1 MITLLAAALLVA
13 AIPPDLGAYAEA
25 GYDFGG
31 ELPKAPKPT
40 ASVADFGAKPNDKV
54 DDTEA
59 FEKALEQGGVIA
71 IPAGDYLLSRRLE
84 VRKPGTVLLGAGAA
98 KTRLRFT
105 KSLEELEPS
114 PTKNTG
120 GSATTQ
126 WSWGGGLLTFHGTGR
141 NGKAQAL
148 APAKRGDVKLTL
160 REAGDFK
167 AGQEVVLTLQGG
179 DDKLVRYLYA
189 GDPGKASK
197 LKPPARVELAARL
210 ASVDGLTVTL
220 SAPLLVDLPDE
231 FAPTIAD
238 AGARD
243 DYGLRGVGFV
253 LVTKAYPGHFKEEG
267 WNPLEFHDVHHG
279 WMEDLLFNG
288 VDSGPYVSGS
298 HVTVRRVVLDAG
310 RPVGPGGFIGHHGIT
325 FAGQAHRLEEFEFK
339 ARFHHDVSLSPWT
352 NGNVV
357 RAGDGV
363 DLTLDFHKQGP
374 FANLITNVVS
384 ANGANFFA
392 CGGGEDLGLAAGAWN
407 IFWNLK
413 GRKGVGFPSADFC
426 PAGAT
431 TFVGVDLRLPR
442 GSPLKVL
449 PLKPGEPADL
459 WLALRA
465 KPAAR

>member
-1 MITLLAAALLVA
+1 MITLLASALLVA

-31 ELPKAPKPT
+31 ELPKAPPPK
-40 ASVADFGAKPNDKV
+40 ASVVDFGAKPNDKV

-59 FEKALEQGGVIA
+59 FEKALEKGGVIA
-71 IPAGDYLLSRRLE
+71 IPAGDYLLSRRLH
-84 VRKPGTVLLGAGAA
+84 VRQAGTVLLGAGAA

-160 REAGDFK
+160 REVGDFK

-339 ARFHHDVSLSPWT
+339 ARFHHDVSFSPWT

-357 RAGDGV
+357 RAGVGV

-374 FANLITNVVS
+374 FANLVTNLVS

-392 CGGGEDLGLAAGAWN
+392 CGGGEDLGLDAGAWN

-413 GRKGVGFPSADFC
+413 GRKGVGFPSPEFC
-426 PAGAT
+426 PSAT
-431 TFVGVDLRLPR
+431 TFVGVDMRPPR
-442 GSPLKVL
+442 GSPLKVQ
-449 PLKPGEPADL
+449 PLKPGDPPDL
-459 WLALRA
+459 WVALRA
-465 KPAAR
+465 KPPAR

>member
-1 MITLLAAALLVA
+1 MITLLASSLLIA

-31 ELPKAPKPT
+31 ELPKAPTPT
-40 ASVADFGAKPNDKV
+40 CSVADFGAKPNDKV

-59 FEKALEQGGVIA
+59 FEKAFEQGGVIA
-71 IPAGDYLLSRRLE
+71 IPAGEYLLSRRLY
-84 VRKPGTVLLGAGAA
+84 VRKTGTILLGAGSA

-114 PTKNTG
+114 PTKDTG
-120 GSATTQ
+120 GTATTQ
-126 WSWGGGLLTFHGTGR
+126 WSWIGGLLNFQGTSR
-141 NGKAQAL
+141 NGKAQPIAS
-148 APAKRGDVKLTL
+148 AKRGESRLTL
-160 REAGDFK
+160 RTAGSFK
-167 AGQEVVLTLQGG
+167 AGEEVVLTLQGG

-189 GDPGKASK
+189 GDPGKAAK

-210 ASVDGLTVTL
+210 VAVDGLVVTL
-220 SAPLLVDLPDE
+220 SAPLLIDLPEE
-231 FAPTIAD
+231 FSPTIAD
-238 AGARD
+238 AGTRD

-253 LVTKAYPGHFKEEG
+253 LVNKVYRGHFKEDG

-279 WMEDLLFNG
+279 WMEDLVFNG
-288 VDSGPYVSGS
+288 VDSGPYISGS
-298 HVTVRRVVLDAG
+298 HVTVRHVLLEAG

-339 ARFHHDVSLSPWT
+339 ARFHHDVSFSPWT

-357 RAGDGV
+357 RAGGGV

-374 FANLITNVVS
+374 FANLVTNVTS
-384 ANGANFFA
+384 ANGANYFA
-392 CGGGEDLGLAAGAWN
+392 CGGGEDLGLDAGAWN

-413 GRKGVGFPSADFC
+413 ARKGVGFPSAEFC
-426 PAGAT
+426 PAAT
-431 TFVGVDLRLPR
+431 TFVGVDMRAPR
-442 GSPLKVL
+442 GSPLKVQL
-449 PLKPGEPADL
+449 LKADDPPDL

-465 KPAAR
+465 KSPTR

>member
-1 MITLLAAALLVA
+1 MITLLASSLLIA

-31 ELPKAPKPT
+31 ELPKAPTPT
-40 ASVADFGAKPNDKV
+40 CSVADFGAKPNDKV

-59 FEKALEQGGVIA
+59 FEKAFEQGGVIA
-71 IPAGDYLLSRRLE
+71 IPAGEYLLSRRLY
-84 VRKPGTVLLGAGAA
+84 VRKPGTILLGAGSA

-120 GSATTQ
+120 GTATTQ
-126 WSWGGGLLTFHGTGR
+126 WSWIGGLLNFQGTSR
-141 NGKAQAL
+141 NGKAQPIAS
-148 APAKRGDVKLTL
+148 AKRGDSRLTL
-160 REAGDFK
+160 RTAGSFK
-167 AGQEVVLTLQGG
+167 AGEEVVLTLQGG

-189 GDPGKASK
+189 GDPGKAAK

-210 ASVDGLTVTL
+210 AAVDGLVVTL
-220 SAPLLVDLPDE
+220 SAPLLIDLPEE
-231 FAPTIAD
+231 FSPTIAD
-238 AGARD
+238 AGTRD

-253 LVTKAYPGHFKEEG
+253 LVNKVYRGHFKEDG
-267 WNPLEFHDVHHG
+267 WNPVEFHDVHHG
-279 WMEDLLFNG
+279 WMEDLVFNG
-288 VDSGPYVSGS
+288 VDSGPYISGS
-298 HVTVRRVVLDAG
+298 HVTVRHVLLEAG

-339 ARFHHDVSLSPWT
+339 ARFHHDVSFSPWT

-357 RAGDGV
+357 RAGGGV

-374 FANLITNVVS
+374 FANLVTNVTS
-384 ANGANFFA
+384 ANGANYFA
-392 CGGGEDLGLAAGAWN
+392 CGGGEDLGLDAGAWN

-413 GRKGVGFPSADFC
+413 ARKGVGFPSAEFC
-426 PAGAT
+426 PAAT
-431 TFVGVDLRLPR
+431 TFVGVDMRAPR
-442 GSPLKVL
+442 GSPLKVQL
-449 PLKPGEPADL
+449 LKAGDPPDL

-465 KPAAR
+465 KSPTR

>member
-1 MITLLAAALLVA
+1 MITLLASALLVA

-31 ELPKAPKPT
+31 ELPKAPPPK
-40 ASVADFGAKPNDKV
+40 ASVVDFGAKPNDKV

-59 FEKALEQGGVIA
+59 FEKALEKGGVIA
-71 IPAGDYLLSRRLE
+71 IPAGDYLLSRRLH
-84 VRKPGTVLLGAGAA
+84 VRQAGTVLLGAGAA

-105 KSLEELEPS
+105 KALEELEPS

-339 ARFHHDVSLSPWT
+339 ARFHHDVSFSPWT

-357 RAGDGV
+357 RAGGGV

-413 GRKGVGFPSADFC
+413 GRKGVGFPSPDFC

-449 PLKPGEPADL
+449 PLKSGEPADL

-465 KPAAR
+465 KPAGR

>member
-1 MITLLAAALLVA
+1 MITLLASSLLIA

-31 ELPKAPKPT
+31 ELPKAPTPT
-40 ASVADFGAKPNDKV
+40 CSVADFGAKPNDKV

-59 FEKALEQGGVIA
+59 FEKAFEQGGVIA
-71 IPAGDYLLSRRLE
+71 IPAGEYLLSRRLY
-84 VRKPGTVLLGAGAA
+84 VRKPGTILLGAGSA

-120 GSATTQ
+120 GTATTQ
-126 WSWGGGLLTFHGTGR
+126 WSWIGGLLNFQGTSR
-141 NGKAQAL
+141 NGKAQPIAS
-148 APAKRGDVKLTL
+148 AKRGDSRLTL
-160 REAGDFK
+160 RTAGSFK
-167 AGQEVVLTLQGG
+167 AGEEVVLTLQGG

-189 GDPGKASK
+189 GDPGKAAK

-210 ASVDGLTVTL
+210 VAVDGLVVTL
-220 SAPLLVDLPDE
+220 SAPLLIDLPEE
-231 FAPTIAD
+231 FSPTIAD
-238 AGARD
+238 AGTRD

-253 LVTKAYPGHFKEEG
+253 LVNKVYRGHFKEDG

-279 WMEDLLFNG
+279 WMEDLVFNG
-288 VDSGPYVSGS
+288 VDSGPYISGS
-298 HVTVRRVVLDAG
+298 HVTVRHVLLEAG
-310 RPVGPGGFIGHHGIT
+310 RPFGPGGFIGHHGIT

-339 ARFHHDVSLSPWT
+339 ARFHHDVSFSPWT

-357 RAGDGV
+357 RAGGGV

-374 FANLITNVVS
+374 FANLVTNVTS
-384 ANGANFFA
+384 ANGANYFA
-392 CGGGEDLGLAAGAWN
+392 CGGGEDLGLDAGAWN

-413 GRKGVGFPSADFC
+413 ARKGVGFPSAEFC
-426 PAGAT
+426 PAAT
-431 TFVGVDLRLPR
+431 TFVGVDMRAPR
-442 GSPLKVL
+442 GSPLKVQL
-449 PLKPGEPADL
+449 LKAGDPPDL

-465 KPAAR
+465 KSPPR

>member
-105 KSLEELEPS
+105 KSLEELQPS

-120 GSATTQ
+120 GTATTQ
-126 WSWGGGLLTFHGTGR
+126 WSWSGGLLTFHGTSR

-160 REAGDFK
+160 REVGDFK
-167 AGQEVVLTLQGG
+167 AGQEVVLTLQGD

-197 LKPPARVELAARL
+197 LKPPARVELAARI

-220 SAPLLVDLPDE
+220 SAPLLVDLPE
-231 FAPTIAD
+231 AFAPTIAD

-243 DYGLRGVGFV
+243 DYGLRGVGFH
-253 LVTKAYPGHFKEEG
+253 LVSAAYRGHFKEDG
-267 WNPLEFHDVHHG
+267 WNPLDFHDVHHG
-279 WMEDLLFNG
+279 WIEDVAFSG

-298 HVTVRRVVLDAG
+298 HVTVRRVQLEAG
-310 RPVGPGGFIGHHGIT
+310 RAVGPGGFIGHHGVT

-339 ARFHHDVSLSPWT
+339 ARFHHDVSFSPWT

-357 RAGDGV
+357 RAGGGV

-384 ANGANFFA
+384 ANGANYFA
-392 CGGGEDLGLAAGAWN
+392 CGGGDDLGLDAGAWN

-413 GRKGVGFPSADFC
+413 GRKGVGFPSAEFC
-426 PAGAT
+426 PAAT
-431 TFVGVDLRLPR
+431 TFVGVDMRAPR

-449 PLKPGEPADL
+449 PLKSGEPADL
-459 WLALRA
+459 WLALCA
-465 KPAAR
+465 KPAGR

>member
-1 MITLLAAALLVA
+1 MITLLASSLLIA

-31 ELPKAPKPT
+31 ELPKAPTPT
-40 ASVADFGAKPNDKV
+40 CSVADFGAKPNDKV

-59 FEKALEQGGVIA
+59 FEKAFEQGGVIA
-71 IPAGDYLLSRRLE
+71 IPAGEYLLSRRLY
-84 VRKPGTVLLGAGAA
+84 VRKTGTILLGAGSA

-120 GSATTQ
+120 GTAPTQ
-126 WSWGGGLLTFHGTGR
+126 WSWTGGLLNFQGTSR
-141 NGKAQAL
+141 NGKAQPIAS
-148 APAKRGDVKLTL
+148 AKRGDSRLTL
-160 REAGDFK
+160 RTAGSFK
-167 AGQEVVLTLQGG
+167 AGEEVVLTLQGG

-189 GDPGKASK
+189 GDPGKAAK

-210 ASVDGLTVTL
+210 VAVDGLVVTL
-220 SAPLLVDLPDE
+220 SAPLLIDLPEE
-231 FAPTIAD
+231 FSPTIAD
-238 AGARD
+238 AGTRD

-253 LVTKAYPGHFKEEG
+253 LVNKVYRGHFKEDG

-279 WMEDLLFNG
+279 WMEDLVFNG
-288 VDSGPYVSGS
+288 VDSGPYISGS
-298 HVTVRRVVLDAG
+298 HVTVRHVLLEAG

-339 ARFHHDVSLSPWT
+339 ARFHHDVSFSPWT

-357 RAGDGV
+357 RAGGGV

-374 FANLITNVVS
+374 FANLVTNVTS
-384 ANGANFFA
+384 ANGANYFA
-392 CGGGEDLGLAAGAWN
+392 CGGGEDLGLDAGAWN

-413 GRKGVGFPSADFC
+413 ARKGVGFPSAEFC
-426 PAGAT
+426 PAAT
-431 TFVGVDLRLPR
+431 TFVGVDMRAPR
-442 GSPLKVL
+442 GSPLKVQL
-449 PLKPGEPADL
+449 LKADDPPDL

-465 KPAAR
+465 KSPTR

>member
-1 MITLLAAALLVA
+1 VITLLASSLLIA

-31 ELPKAPKPT
+31 ELPKAPTPT
-40 ASVADFGAKPNDKV
+40 CSVADFGAKPNDKV

-59 FEKALEQGGVIA
+59 FEKAFEQGGVIA
-71 IPAGDYLLSRRLE
+71 IPAGEYLLSRRLY
-84 VRKPGTVLLGAGAA
+84 VRKPGTILLGAGSA

-120 GSATTQ
+120 GTATTQ
-126 WSWGGGLLTFHGTGR
+126 WSWIGGLLNFQGTSR
-141 NGKAQAL
+141 NGKAQPIAS
-148 APAKRGDVKLTL
+148 AKRGDSRLTL
-160 REAGDFK
+160 RTAGSFK
-167 AGQEVVLTLQGG
+167 AGEEVVLTLQGG

-189 GDPGKASK
+189 GDPGKAAK

-210 ASVDGLTVTL
+210 AAVDGLVVTL
-220 SAPLLVDLPDE
+220 SAPLLIDLPEE
-231 FAPTIAD
+231 FSPTIAD
-238 AGARD
+238 AGTRD

-253 LVTKAYPGHFKEEG
+253 LVNKVYRGHFKEDG
-267 WNPLEFHDVHHG
+267 WNPVEFHDVHHG
-279 WMEDLLFNG
+279 WMEDLVFNG
-288 VDSGPYVSGS
+288 VDSGPYISGS
-298 HVTVRRVVLDAG
+298 HVTVRHVLLEAG

-339 ARFHHDVSLSPWT
+339 ARFHHDVSFSPWT

-357 RAGDGV
+357 RAGGGV

-374 FANLITNVVS
+374 FANLVTNVTS
-384 ANGANFFA
+384 ANGANYFA
-392 CGGGEDLGLAAGAWN
+392 CGGGEDLGLDAGAWN

-413 GRKGVGFPSADFC
+413 ARKGVGFPSAEFC
-426 PAGAT
+426 PAAT
-431 TFVGVDLRLPR
+431 TFVGVDMRAPR
-442 GSPLKVL
+442 GSPLKVQL
-449 PLKPGEPADL
+449 LKAGDPPDL

-465 KPAAR
+465 KSPTR

>member
-1 MITLLAAALLVA
+1 MIALLASALLVA

-31 ELPKAPKPT
+31 ELPKAPPPK
-40 ASVADFGAKPNDKV
+40 ASVVDFGAKPNDKV

-59 FEKALEQGGVIA
+59 FEKALEKGGVIA
-71 IPAGDYLLSRRLE
+71 IPAGDYLLSRRLH
-84 VRKPGTVLLGAGAA
+84 VRQAGTVLLGAGAA

-339 ARFHHDVSLSPWT
+339 ARFHHDVSFSPWT

-357 RAGDGV
+357 RAGGGV

-413 GRKGVGFPSADFC
+413 GRKGVGFPSPDFC

-465 KPAAR
+465 KPSGR

>member
-1 MITLLAAALLVA
+1 VITLLASSLLIA

-31 ELPKAPKPT
+31 ELPKAPTPT
-40 ASVADFGAKPNDKV
+40 CSVADFGAKPNDKV

-59 FEKALEQGGVIA
+59 FEKAFEQGGVIA
-71 IPAGDYLLSRRLE
+71 IPAGEYLLSRRLY
-84 VRKPGTVLLGAGAA
+84 VRKPGTILLGAGSA

-114 PTKNTG
+114 PTKDTG
-120 GSATTQ
+120 GTATTQ
-126 WSWGGGLLTFHGTGR
+126 WSWIGGLLNFQGTSR
-141 NGKAQAL
+141 NGKAQPIA
-148 APAKRGDVKLTL
+148 AAKRGDSRLTL
-160 REAGDFK
+160 RTAGSFK
-167 AGQEVVLTLQGG
+167 AGEEVVLTLQGG

-189 GDPGKASK
+189 GDPGKAAK

-210 ASVDGLTVTL
+210 VAVDGLVVTL
-220 SAPLLVDLPDE
+220 SAPLLIDLPEE
-231 FAPTIAD
+231 FSPTIAD
-238 AGARD
+238 AGTRD

-253 LVTKAYPGHFKEEG
+253 LVNKVYRGHFKEDG

-279 WMEDLLFNG
+279 WMEDLVFNG
-288 VDSGPYVSGS
+288 VDSGPYISGS
-298 HVTVRRVVLDAG
+298 HVTVRHVLLEAG

-339 ARFHHDVSLSPWT
+339 ARFHHDASFSPWT

-357 RAGDGV
+357 RAGGGV

-374 FANLITNVVS
+374 FANLVTNVTS
-384 ANGANFFA
+384 ANGANYFA
-392 CGGGEDLGLAAGAWN
+392 CGGGEDLGLDAGAWN

-413 GRKGVGFPSADFC
+413 ARKGVGFPSAEFC
-426 PAGAT
+426 PAAT
-431 TFVGVDLRLPR
+431 TFVGVDMRAPR
-442 GSPLKVL
+442 GSPLKVQL
-449 PLKPGEPADL
+449 LKAGDPPDL

-465 KPAAR
+465 KSPTR

>member
-1 MITLLAAALLVA
+1 MITLLASSLLIA

-31 ELPKAPKPT
+31 ELPKAPLPT
-40 ASVADFGAKPNDKV
+40 CSVADFGAKPNDKV

-59 FEKALEQGGVIA
+59 FEQAFEQGGVIS
-71 IPAGDYLLSRRLE
+71 IPAGDYLLSRRLY
-84 VRKPGTVLLGAGAA
+84 VRKAGTILLGAGSA

-120 GSATTQ
+120 GTATTQ
-126 WSWGGGLLTFHGTGR
+126 WSWTGGLLNFQGTSR
-141 NGKAQAL
+141 NGKAQPIAS
-148 APAKRGDVKLTL
+148 AKRGESRLTL
-160 REAGDFK
+160 RTAGSFK
-167 AGQEVVLTLQGG
+167 AGEEVVLTLQGG

-189 GDPGKASK
+189 GDPGKAAK

-210 ASVDGLTVTL
+210 VAVDGLVVTL
-220 SAPLLVDLPDE
+220 SAPLLIDLPEE
-231 FAPTIAD
+231 FSPTIAD
-238 AGARD
+238 AGTRD

-253 LVTKAYPGHFKEEG
+253 LVNKVYRGHFKEDG

-279 WMEDLLFNG
+279 WMEDLVFNG
-288 VDSGPYVSGS
+288 VDSGPYISGS
-298 HVTVRRVVLDAG
+298 HVTVRHVLLEAG

-339 ARFHHDVSLSPWT
+339 ARFHHDVSFSPWT

-357 RAGDGV
+357 RAGGGV

-374 FANLITNVVS
+374 FANLVTNITS
-384 ANGANFFA
+384 ANGANYFA
-392 CGGGEDLGLAAGAWN
+392 CGGGEDLGLDAGAWN

-413 GRKGVGFPSADFC
+413 ARKGVGFPSAEFC
-426 PAGAT
+426 PAAT
-431 TFVGVDLRLPR
+431 TFVGVDMRAPR
-442 GSPLKVL
+442 GSPLKVQL
-449 PLKPGEPADL
+449 LKAGDPPDL

-465 KPAAR
+465 KSPTR

>member
-1 MITLLAAALLVA
+1 MITLLASSLLIA

-31 ELPKAPKPT
+31 ELPKAPTPT
-40 ASVADFGAKPNDKV
+40 CSVADFGAKPNDKV

-59 FEKALEQGGVIA
+59 FEKAFEQGGVIA
-71 IPAGDYLLSRRLE
+71 IPAGEYLLSHRLY
-84 VRKPGTVLLGAGAA
+84 VRKPGTILLGAGSA

-120 GSATTQ
+120 GTATTQ
-126 WSWGGGLLTFHGTGR
+126 WSWIGGLLNFQGTSR
-141 NGKAQAL
+141 NGKAQPIAS
-148 APAKRGDVKLTL
+148 AKRGDSRLTL
-160 REAGDFK
+160 RTAGSFK
-167 AGQEVVLTLQGG
+167 AGEEVVLTLQGG

-189 GDPGKASK
+189 GDPGKDAK

-210 ASVDGLTVTL
+210 VAVDGLVVTL
-220 SAPLLVDLPDE
+220 SAPLLIDLPEE
-231 FAPTIAD
+231 FSPTIAD
-238 AGARD
+238 AGTRD

-253 LVTKAYPGHFKEEG
+253 LVNKVYRGHFKEDG

-279 WMEDLLFNG
+279 WMEDLVFNG
-288 VDSGPYVSGS
+288 VDSGPYISGS
-298 HVTVRRVVLDAG
+298 HVTVRHVLLEAG

-339 ARFHHDVSLSPWT
+339 ARFHHDVSFSPWT

-357 RAGDGV
+357 RAGGGV

-374 FANLITNVVS
+374 FANLVTNVTS
-384 ANGANFFA
+384 ANGANYFA
-392 CGGGEDLGLAAGAWN
+392 CGGGEDLGLDAGAWN

-413 GRKGVGFPSADFC
+413 ARKGVGFPSAEFC
-426 PAGAT
+426 PAAT
-431 TFVGVDLRLPR
+431 TFVGVDMRAPR
-442 GSPLKVL
+442 GSPLKVQL
-449 PLKPGEPADL
+449 LKAGDPPDL

-465 KPAAR
+465 KSPPR

>member
-189 GDPGKASK
+189 GDPGRASK

-357 RAGDGV
+357 RAGGGV

-392 CGGGEDLGLAAGAWN
+392 CGGGDDLGLAAGAWN

>member
-1 MITLLAAALLVA
+1 VITLLASSLLIA

-31 ELPKAPKPT
+31 ELPKAPTPT
-40 ASVADFGAKPNDKV
+40 CSVADFGAKPNDKV

-59 FEKALEQGGVIA
+59 FEKAFEQGGVIA
-71 IPAGDYLLSRRLE
+71 IPAGEYLLSRRLY
-84 VRKPGTVLLGAGAA
+84 VRKTGTILLGAGSA

-120 GSATTQ
+120 GTATTQ
-126 WSWGGGLLTFHGTGR
+126 WSWTGGLLNFQGTSR
-141 NGKAQAL
+141 NGKAQPIAS
-148 APAKRGDVKLTL
+148 AKRGDSRLTL
-160 REAGDFK
+160 RTAGSFK
-167 AGQEVVLTLQGG
+167 AGEEVVLTLQGG

-189 GDPGKASK
+189 GDPGKAAK

-210 ASVDGLTVTL
+210 VAVDGLVVTL
-220 SAPLLVDLPDE
+220 SAPLLIDLPEE
-231 FAPTIAD
+231 FSPTIAD
-238 AGARD
+238 AGTRD

-253 LVTKAYPGHFKEEG
+253 LVNKVYRGHFKEDG

-279 WMEDLLFNG
+279 WMEDLVFNG
-288 VDSGPYVSGS
+288 VDSGPYISGS
-298 HVTVRRVVLDAG
+298 HVTVRHVLLEAG

-339 ARFHHDVSLSPWT
+339 ARFHHDVSFSPWT

-357 RAGDGV
+357 RAGGGV

-374 FANLITNVVS
+374 FANLVTNVTS
-384 ANGANFFA
+384 ANGANYFA
-392 CGGGEDLGLAAGAWN
+392 CGGGEDLGLDAGAWN

-413 GRKGVGFPSADFC
+413 ARKGVGFPSAEFC
-426 PAGAT
+426 PAAT
-431 TFVGVDLRLPR
+431 TFVGVDMRAPR
-442 GSPLKVL
+442 GSPLKVQL
-449 PLKPGEPADL
+449 LKADDPPDL

-465 KPAAR
+465 KSPTR

>member
-1 MITLLAAALLVA
+1 MIALLASALLVA

-31 ELPKAPKPT
+31 ELPKAPPPK
-40 ASVADFGAKPNDKV
+40 ASVVDFGAKPNDKV

-71 IPAGDYLLSRRLE
+71 IPAGDYLLSRRLH
-84 VRKPGTVLLGAGAA
+84 VRQPGTVLLGAGAA

-141 NGKAQAL
+141 DGKAQAL

-189 GDPGKASK
+189 GDPGRASK

-357 RAGDGV
+357 RAGGGV

-413 GRKGVGFPSADFC
+413 GRKGVGFPSADFFKM
-426 PAGAT
+426 PPS
-431 TFVGVDLRLPR
+431 FSPPLPP
-442 GSPLKVL
+442 PLPIL
-449 PLKPGEPADL
+449 FRTPPSFGNP
-459 WLALRA
+459 
-465 KPAAR
+465 

>member
-1 MITLLAAALLVA
+1 
-13 AIPPDLGAYAEA
+13 
-25 GYDFGG
+25 
-31 ELPKAPKPT
+31 
-40 ASVADFGAKPNDKV
+40 
-54 DDTEA
+54 
-59 FEKALEQGGVIA
+59 
-71 IPAGDYLLSRRLE
+71 
-84 VRKPGTVLLGAGAA
+84 
-98 KTRLRFT
+98 
-105 KSLEELEPS
+105 
-114 PTKNTG
+114 
-120 GSATTQ
+120 
-126 WSWGGGLLTFHGTGR
+126 
-141 NGKAQAL
+141 
-148 APAKRGDVKLTL
+148 
-160 REAGDFK
+160 
-167 AGQEVVLTLQGG
+167 LQGG

-339 ARFHHDVSLSPWT
+339 ARFHHDVSFSPWT

-357 RAGDGV
+357 RAGGGV

-384 ANGANFFA
+384 ANGANYFA
-392 CGGGEDLGLAAGAWN
+392 CGGGDDLGLDAGAWN

-413 GRKGVGFPSADFC
+413 GRKGVGFPSAEFC
-426 PAGAT
+426 PAAT
-431 TFVGVDLRLPR
+431 TFVGVDMRAPR

-449 PLKPGEPADL
+449 PLKSGEPADL

>member
-1 MITLLAAALLVA
+1 VITLLASSLLIA

-31 ELPKAPKPT
+31 ELPKAPTPT
-40 ASVADFGAKPNDKV
+40 CSVADFGAKPNDKV

-59 FEKALEQGGVIA
+59 FEKAFEQGGVIA
-71 IPAGDYLLSRRLE
+71 IPAGEYLLSRRLY
-84 VRKPGTVLLGAGAA
+84 VRKTGTILLGAGSA

-120 GSATTQ
+120 GTAPTQ
-126 WSWGGGLLTFHGTGR
+126 WSWTGGLLNFQGTSR
-141 NGKAQAL
+141 NGKAQPIAS
-148 APAKRGDVKLTL
+148 AKRGDSRLTL
-160 REAGDFK
+160 RTAGSFK
-167 AGQEVVLTLQGG
+167 AGEEVVLTLQGG

-189 GDPGKASK
+189 GDPGKAAK

-210 ASVDGLTVTL
+210 VAVDGLVVTL
-220 SAPLLVDLPDE
+220 SAPLLIDLPEE
-231 FAPTIAD
+231 FSPTIAD
-238 AGARD
+238 AGTRD

-253 LVTKAYPGHFKEEG
+253 LVNKVYRGHFKEDG

-279 WMEDLLFNG
+279 WMEDLVFNG
-288 VDSGPYVSGS
+288 VDSGPYISGS
-298 HVTVRRVVLDAG
+298 HVTVRHVLLEAG

-339 ARFHHDVSLSPWT
+339 ARFHHDVSFSPWT

-357 RAGDGV
+357 RAGGGV

-374 FANLITNVVS
+374 FANLVTNVTS
-384 ANGANFFA
+384 ANGANYFA
-392 CGGGEDLGLAAGAWN
+392 CGGGEDLGLDAGAWN

-413 GRKGVGFPSADFC
+413 ARKGVGFPSAEFC
-426 PAGAT
+426 PAAT
-431 TFVGVDLRLPR
+431 TFVGVDMRAPR
-442 GSPLKVL
+442 GSPLKVQL
-449 PLKPGEPADL
+449 LKADDPPDL

-465 KPAAR
+465 KSPTR

>member
-1 MITLLAAALLVA
+1 MITLLASSLLIA

-31 ELPKAPKPT
+31 ELPKAPTPT
-40 ASVADFGAKPNDKV
+40 CSVADFGAKPNDKV

-59 FEKALEQGGVIA
+59 FEKAFEQGGVIA
-71 IPAGDYLLSRRLE
+71 IPAGEYLLSRRLY
-84 VRKPGTVLLGAGAA
+84 VRKTGTILLGAGSA

-120 GSATTQ
+120 GTATTQ
-126 WSWGGGLLTFHGTGR
+126 WSWIGGLLNFQGTSR
-141 NGKAQAL
+141 NGKAQPIAS
-148 APAKRGDVKLTL
+148 AKRGDSRLTL
-160 REAGDFK
+160 RTAGSFK
-167 AGQEVVLTLQGG
+167 AGEEVVLTLQGG

-189 GDPGKASK
+189 GDPGKAAK

-210 ASVDGLTVTL
+210 VAVDGLVVTL
-220 SAPLLVDLPDE
+220 SAPLLIDLPEE
-231 FAPTIAD
+231 FSPTIAD
-238 AGARD
+238 AGTRD

-253 LVTKAYPGHFKEEG
+253 LVNKVYRGHFKEDG

-279 WMEDLLFNG
+279 WMEDLVFNG
-288 VDSGPYVSGS
+288 VDSGPYISGS
-298 HVTVRRVVLDAG
+298 HVTVRHVLLEAG

-339 ARFHHDVSLSPWT
+339 ARFHHDVSFSPWT

-357 RAGDGV
+357 RAGGGV

-374 FANLITNVVS
+374 FANLVTNVTS
-384 ANGANFFA
+384 ANGANYFA
-392 CGGGEDLGLAAGAWN
+392 CGGGEDLGLDAGAWN

-413 GRKGVGFPSADFC
+413 ARKGVGFPSAEFC
-426 PAGAT
+426 PAAT
-431 TFVGVDLRLPR
+431 TFVGVDMRAPR
-442 GSPLKVL
+442 GSPLKVQL
-449 PLKPGEPADL
+449 LKAGDPPDL

-465 KPAAR
+465 KSPPR

>member
-1 MITLLAAALLVA
+1 MITLLASSLLIA

-31 ELPKAPKPT
+31 ELPKAPTPT
-40 ASVADFGAKPNDKV
+40 CSVADFGAKPNDKV

-59 FEKALEQGGVIA
+59 FEKAFEQGGVIA
-71 IPAGDYLLSRRLE
+71 IPAGEYLLSRRLY
-84 VRKPGTVLLGAGAA
+84 VRKPGTILLGAGSA

-114 PTKNTG
+114 PTQNTG
-120 GSATTQ
+120 GTATTQ
-126 WSWGGGLLTFHGTGR
+126 WSWIGGLLNFQGTSR
-141 NGKAQAL
+141 NGKAQPIAS
-148 APAKRGDVKLTL
+148 AKRGESRLTL
-160 REAGDFK
+160 RTAGSFK
-167 AGQEVVLTLQGG
+167 AGEEVVLTLQGG

-189 GDPGKASK
+189 GDPGKAAK

-210 ASVDGLTVTL
+210 VAVDGLVVTL
-220 SAPLLVDLPDE
+220 SAPLLIDLPEE
-231 FAPTIAD
+231 FSPTIAD
-238 AGARD
+238 AGTRD

-253 LVTKAYPGHFKEEG
+253 LVNKVYRGHFKEDG

-279 WMEDLLFNG
+279 WMEDLVFNG
-288 VDSGPYVSGS
+288 VDSGPYISGS
-298 HVTVRRVVLDAG
+298 HVTVRHVLLEAG

-339 ARFHHDVSLSPWT
+339 ARFHHDVSFSPWT

-357 RAGDGV
+357 RAGGGV

-374 FANLITNVVS
+374 FANLVTNVTS
-384 ANGANFFA
+384 ANGANYFA
-392 CGGGEDLGLAAGAWN
+392 CGGGEDLGLDAGAWN

-413 GRKGVGFPSADFC
+413 ARKGVGFPSAEFC
-426 PAGAT
+426 PAAT
-431 TFVGVDLRLPR
+431 TFVGVDMRAPR
-442 GSPLKVL
+442 GSPLKVQL
-449 PLKPGEPADL
+449 LKAGDPPDL

-465 KPAAR
+465 KSPPR